1 MKIGCSEVS
10 KRSYPPYFD
19 YLSERY
25 QPLRSMELE
34 LLSPLDS
41 DDSIHEYTEIEI
53 ATVMDQIA
61 LLNPEGKCR
70 A

>member
-1 MKIGCSEVS
+1 
-10 KRSYPPYFD
+10 
-19 YLSERY
+19 
-25 QPLRSMELE
+25 MELE

-41 DDSIHEYTEIEI
+41 DDSIHEDTEIEI

-70 A
+70 AWCAGNKRLPTV